1 MQGEVKCEGKVSVGA
16 LPWEVS
22 ERLAQF
28 AGNWL
33 VYAPEENA
41 IIVRH
46 VPPVICPP
54 TTALACELI
63 TMLDSIPA
71 EYREA
76 MPGGALCIN
85 EQGGPVMRLAVQ
97 DGEVRIQWPR
107 QNQ

>member
-1 MQGEVKCEGKVSVGA
+1 MQVEVVCEGKVGVGS

-33 VYAPEENA
+33 VYAPEEDA

-46 VPPVICPP
+46 VPPVICPA

-71 EYREA
+71 EYREG
-76 MPGGALCIN
+76 MPGGDLCIS
-85 EQGGPVMRLAVQ
+85 ERGGLIMRLAVRE
-97 DGEVRIQWPR
+97 GEVRVQWPR